1 MDQNINLAGTT
12 AVRMSNLA
20 YLRHVSQ
27 ETTLDNGIMYFNDE
41 HPTLETCN
49 LIGDVLIEEMDTEPD
64 VAFQRIDA
72 AFKEKGVRCCRWIP
86 AAQQPSET
94 LDKLLKPHGFLR
106 EETVALTRMPSPV
119 PDRDSRFHILA
130 ARAMRRACSTLLEQR
145 FADRG
150 EQAAALLELQ
160 LSRMDDP
167 QFDAYVAMIDDR
179 PAGYIALHQVGEIGR
194 IRDLY
199 VVKQHQRTGVASAL
213 LNYSL
218 ATAQRW
224 SLRPIC
230 VEIPAAAAGVRAM
243 LDKSGFEEAGRLV
256 QFRAQGVPELSV
268 T

>member
-1 MDQNINLAGTT
+1 MDQNPAGTT

-41 HPTLETCN
+41 HPTLDACN
-49 LIGDVLIEEMDTEPD
+49 LVGDVLIEEMETEPD

-72 AFKEKGVRCCRWIP
+72 AFKEKGAKCCRWIP

-94 LDKLLKPHGFLR
+94 LDKLLTPHGFLR

-119 PDRDSRFHILA
+119 PDKDSRLHILA
-130 ARAMRRACSTLLEQR
+130 ARAMRRACTTLLKQR
-145 FADRG
+145 FADRS
-150 EQAAALLELQ
+150 EHAEALLDLQ

-167 QFDAYVAMIDDR
+167 QFDAYLAMIDDQ

-199 VVKQHQRTGVASAL
+199 VAKDCRGTGVAAAL
-213 LNYSL
+213 LNYALS
-218 ATAQRW
+218 TAQRW

-230 VEIPAAAAGVRAM
+230 VEIPAAARGARAM
-243 LDKSGFEEAGRLV
+243 LDKAGFEEAGRLV
-256 QFRAQGVPELSV
+256 QFRAKGVPELSI